1 MAYQIDRYNNT
12 PLTIIEDGTL
22 DQSTDLK
29 LVGKN
34 YAGYGEI
41 QNENFV
47 YLLENFSGAN
57 PPPKSISGQIW
68 FDSGSSKLKFYDGT
82 KFRTTGGAEVAATAP
97 TGLTIGD
104 FWWDTENEQ
113 LYAQG
118 NAGYVLVGP
127 QGGAGALTQMT
138 TKQIRDDVGVTH
150 LAIVA
155 YVDNE
160 PTMVISSDDAYVIDP
175 DDQETDLIPNF
186 GRIKKGIT
194 LAGTNNANGVTANAG
209 VDTAHV
215 IWGTASDALRLG
227 GRLAADYITVD
238 APNFTTTARFA
249 DSGLTVG
256 DSNDLIIKIE
266 NDNQGLIQNQIG
278 NSNLI
283 KFKANNAT
291 GTAVHSTTITS
302 VGVAPGATSA
312 FDVGTNSL
320 RWRTMYADTFNGVAT
335 KSAAIEY
342 SSVTYNPDISAIANT
357 VPLRDASGDI
367 TANNF
372 QGIAS
377 SAKYADLA
385 EKYAT
390 DMEYPV
396 GTIMT
401 IGGTAESKACNKEE
415 IVCGVISENPAYLMN
430 ADANGQALALKGRVP
445 VRVAG
450 AVTKGQ
456 IIRVSQDGIGSTMG
470 AGDFVGLALESSDD
484 TAEKLVECFLK
495 V

>member
-47 YLLENFSGAN
+47 FLLENFSGAN
-57 PPPKSISGQIW
+57 PPPKALSGQIW

-82 KFRTTGGAEVAATAP
+82 KFRTTGGAEVAAVAP
-97 TGLTIGD
+97 TGLTTGD

-118 NAGYVLVGP
+118 AAGFVLIGP

-138 TKQIRDDVGVTH
+138 TKQIRDDNGLTH

-160 PTMVISSDDAYVIDP
+160 PTMVISSDDAYTIDP

-194 LAGTNNANGVTANAG
+194 LAGTNNANGITANAG
-209 VDTAHV
+209 TDTAHV
-215 IWGTASDALRLG
+215 IWGTSSDSLRLG

-238 APNFTTTARFA
+238 APNFTATARFA

-256 DSNDLIIKIE
+256 DSNDLVIKIE

-302 VGVAPGATSA
+302 AGVAPGATSA

-320 RWRTMYADTFNGVAT
+320 KWRTMYADTFDGTAT
-335 KSAAIEY
+335 KAAAIEY
-342 SSVTYNPDISAIANT
+342 SSITYNPDISAIANT
-357 VPLRDASGDI
+357 VPLRNASGNI
-367 TANNF
+367 TANEF
-372 QGIAS
+372 EGIAS

-385 EKYAT
+385 EKYTT

-401 IGGTAESKACNKEE
+401 IGGSAEAKAANTQE
-415 IVCGVISENPAYLMN
+415 IVAGVISEKPAYLMN
-430 ADANGQALALKGRVP
+430 SDSEGQALALKGRVP

-450 AVTKGQ
+450 PIEKGQ
-456 IIRVSQDGIGSTMG
+456 PVKVSQDGIGSANG
-470 AGDFVGLALESSDD
+470 AGDFVGLALESNDSYE
-484 TAEKLVECFLK
+484 EKLVEVFLK

>member
-12 PLTIIEDGTL
+12 PLTIVEDGTL
-22 DQSTDLK
+22 DQSTDVK

-47 YLLENFSGAN
+47 FLLENFSGAN
-57 PPPKSISGQIW
+57 PPPKALSGQIW
-68 FDSGSSKLKFYDGT
+68 FDSGASKLKFYDGT
-82 KFRTTGGAEVAATAP
+82 KFRTTGGAEIAAAAP
-97 TGLTIGD
+97 SGLTIGD

-118 NAGYVLVGP
+118 SAGFVLVGP

-138 TKQIRDDVGVTH
+138 TKQIRDDNGLTH

-160 PTMVISSDDAYVIDP
+160 PTMIISSDDAYTIDP
-175 DDQETDLIPNF
+175 DDQETDLTPNF
-186 GRIKKGIT
+186 GRVKKGIT
-194 LAGTNNANGVTANAG
+194 LAGTNNANGITANAG
-209 VDTAHV
+209 ADTAHV

-256 DSNDLIIKIE
+256 DSNDLVIKIE

-302 VGVAPGATSA
+302 VGVTPGATSA

-320 RWRTMYADTFNGVAT
+320 RWRTMFADTFDGVAT
-335 KSAAIEY
+335 KASAIEY
-342 SSVTYNPDISAIANT
+342 SSVTYNPDVSAIANT

-367 TANNF
+367 TANEF

-385 EKYAT
+385 EKYTT
-390 DMEYPV
+390 DVEYPV

-401 IGGTAESKACNKEE
+401 VGGEAETKLAGPEE
-415 IVCGVISENPAYLMN
+415 IVIGTISDKPAYLMN
-430 ADANGQALALKGRVP
+430 AEAPGQAIALKGRVP

-450 AVTKGQ
+450 PVEKGQ
-456 IIRVSQDGIGSTMG
+456 VIRVSQPGIGSVLG
-470 AGDFVGLALESSDD
+470 RGDFVGLALETNMNDE
-484 TAEKLVECFLK
+484 EKLVEVFLK